1 MSILSENPG
10 PWHGSVT
17 AFGEE
22 IVMKKSEIWEVI
34 ESDVLIIGGGF
45 GGLWAAVRAAECGA
59 SVTLVDKSFA
69 GKSGHSYFAGG
80 AMMVLLPEDDPDL
93 ALKDIV
99 LGNEWL
105 VDQEMV
111 AAVFRDSFQRLKDLE
126 AFGIP
131 FRKANGT
138 YQFTPAR
145 GTRHVKNLWPENA
158 TAGDEVT
165 LLRKVALA
173 RDVRFIDHVYIY
185 DLVKATDG
193 SIAGALGLGV
203 KKEAHVLLKAGS
215 VVLATNSGGYR
226 GHHLAC
232 ELQGTGPFMAFDAGA
247 RIKNP
252 EFHYI
257 NIRPAKHE
265 IEGSGILP
273 AIGARWTNAHNE
285 LFMEQYDP
293 ELKDRAPVLK
303 IVVSAAKEAMKG
315 NSPISIDVA
324 GMTEDQ
330 RERFRVLQ
338 VSHGWMPILF
348 DKCEREEGYNPLYE
362 NIEWQPAYEC
372 NKLGLRADIACRTD
386 LPGLYAAGMARTLGI
401 NAFTGWS
408 IAACTWSGYTAGES
422 AARNIGNGAA
432 KPIDFDALAMSSKRF
447 VEPLHNKTGFKPDS
461 VVYELQKILFPAE
474 VLIVMSEP
482 VLKKSLEKILHLK
495 KEKTTRLRAED
506 TRTLIKAKET
516 QTMICSAEMTLRASL
531 LRRETRESIYC
542 RQDCTGPDNQNWLK
556 WILVNKGFDGEMIF
570 ATEDIP
576 FESYKFKPD
585 GHPTGVRL

>member
-1 MSILSENPG
+1 MVT
-10 PWHGSVT
+10 VT
-17 AFGEE
+17 AFGEATA
-22 IVMKKSEIWEVI
+22 MKKSEIWEVI
-34 ESDVLIIGGGF
+34 ESDVLIVGGGF

-93 ALKDIV
+93 AVKDIV

-126 AFGIP
+126 TFGFP
-131 FRKANGT
+131 FRKANGS

-145 GTRHVKNLWPENA
+145 GTRHVKNLWPANA

-165 LLRKVALA
+165 LLRKVALT
-173 RDVRFIDHVYIY
+173 RGVRFVDHVYIY
-185 DLVKATDG
+185 DLAKATDG
-193 SIAGALGLGV
+193 SIAGAVGLGV
-203 KKEAHVLLKAGS
+203 KQKTHVLLKAGG
-215 VVLATNSGGYR
+215 VILATNSGGYR

-273 AIGARWTNAHNE
+273 AIGAHWKNARGE
-285 LFMEQYDP
+285 LFMEKYDP

-303 IVVSAAKEAMKG
+303 IVTSAAKEAMKG
-315 NSPISIDVA
+315 KSPIAIDVA
-324 GMTEDQ
+324 GMTEEQ
-330 RERFRVLQ
+330 RERFRMLQ

-348 DKCEREEGYNPLYE
+348 DKCEREEGYNPLHD

-372 NKLGLRADIACRTD
+372 NKLGLRADITCRTD

-422 AARNIGNGAA
+422 AAENLDAGTA
-432 KPIDFDALAMSSKRF
+432 KVIDFDALAASRENFFAPMK
-447 VEPLHNKTGFKPDS
+447 NDTGIQPDK
-461 VVYELQKILFPAE
+461 VVHELQKILFPAE
-474 VLIVMSEP
+474 VLIIMSEP
-482 VLKKSLEKILHLK
+482 VLQKSLEKVIHLK
-495 KEKTTRLRAED
+495 KEKADRLQAKD
-506 TRTLIKAKET
+506 TRTLIKARET
-516 QTMICSAEMTLRASL
+516 RTMVCSAEMTLQASMM
-531 LRRETRESIYC
+531 RRETRESIFC
-542 RQDCTGPDNQNWLK
+542 RQDYTKPDNENWLK
-556 WILVNKGFDGEMIF
+556 WILTEKGTDGELVF
-570 ATEDIP
+570 STENIP
-576 FESYKFKPD
+576 FESYRFKPD
-585 GHPTGVRL
+585 GC